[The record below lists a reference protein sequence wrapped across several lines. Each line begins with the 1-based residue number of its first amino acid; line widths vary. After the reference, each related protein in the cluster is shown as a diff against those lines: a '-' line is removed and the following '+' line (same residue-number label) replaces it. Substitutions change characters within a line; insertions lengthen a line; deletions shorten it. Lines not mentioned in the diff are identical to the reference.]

1 MNRFFGRSGRSP
13 FRDATR
19 GVSALEF
26 ALVAP
31 VLLLL
36 MLLVMES
43 GILLFGQA
51 ALDAA
56 TADAGRLIRTGQA
69 QLAANGQSLFTTR
82 LCSDL
87 SGVVSCSSVQVNV
100 QSAASFAALSTA
112 IATTSSG
119 ALATTGFVPGGPGA
133 DVVVQVGYRPDLAIP
148 LVGSVLQAAFGP
160 LMVSTQVFQNE
171 AY

>member
-1 MNRFFGRSGRSP
+1 MRSR

-19 GVSALEF
+19 GVTALEF

-36 MLLVMES
+36 ILLVMES

-56 TADAGRLIRTGQA
+56 TADAARLIRTGQA
-69 QLAANGQSLFTTR
+69 QLATNGQSLFTTQ
-82 LCSDL
+82 LCNDL
-87 SGVVSCSSVQVNV
+87 SGVAGCSSVQVNV
-100 QSAASFAALSTA
+100 RSGTSFAALSTA
-112 IATTSSG
+112 ITTSSNG

-133 DVVVQVGYRPDLAIP
+133 DVVVQVGYQPDLTIP
-148 LVGSVLQAAFGP
+148 LVGSLLQAAFGP
-160 LMVSTQVFQNE
+160 LMVSTLVFQNE